1 MRFRSAI
8 LFLWPLLLFVPSAT
22 AQKRVF
28 ATVKPNATALNG
40 TADVYSP
47 ATGTI
52 VPATGTMSEARE
64 QFVAV
69 RMIWRQGFHCWR
81 I

>member
-28 ATVKPNATALNG
+28 ATVNPNATALNG
-40 TADVYSP
+40 DADIYSP
-47 ATGTI
+47 ATGAI
-52 VPATGTMSEARE
+52 VPATGTMSVARE

-69 RMIWRQGFHCWR
+69 RMFGGKVFIGWR